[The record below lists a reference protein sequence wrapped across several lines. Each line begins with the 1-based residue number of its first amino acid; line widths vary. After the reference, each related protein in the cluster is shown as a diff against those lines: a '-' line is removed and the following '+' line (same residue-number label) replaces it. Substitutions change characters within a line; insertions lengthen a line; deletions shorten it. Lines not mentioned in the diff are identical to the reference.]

1 MGKNVKIL
9 IAYATKTGT
18 TRECAERLA
27 THFSFHDVT
36 LVVLEKET
44 PTLSDFDAAV
54 IGSNVRANKIH
65 KKVKQFLE
73 ENETVLAGMR
83 YALYICCCM
92 SDQSEFYFEKN
103 FASSLMEKSLA
114 NLCFGGEIKMERQ
127 KGIDKLIMK
136 IVLRVIT
143 NSRHGE
149 DPDEALEMPAV
160 IPENIRRLA
169 DAVKTDVR
177 VGG

>member
-1 MGKNVKIL
+1 MKIL

-27 THFSFHDVT
+27 THFEFHDVT
-36 LVVLEKET
+36 LVDLEQET
-44 PTLSDFDAAV
+44 PTLADFDAAV

-73 ENETVLAGMR
+73 ENEETLAKMR

-92 SDQSEFYFEKN
+92 SDQAPFYFEKN
-103 FASSLMEKSLA
+103 YAASVMERSLA

-143 NSRHGE
+143 NSRRGE
-149 DPDEALEMPAV
+149 DPDEELEMPAV

-169 DAVKTDVR
+169 DAVKTNVR
-177 VGG
+177 IEGN

>member
-1 MGKNVKIL
+1 MKIL

-27 THFSFHDVT
+27 THFEFHDVT
-36 LVVLEKET
+36 LVDLERET
-44 PTLSDFDAAV
+44 PVLADFDAAV
-54 IGSNVRANKIH
+54 IGSNVRANKIN
-65 KKVKQFLE
+65 KKVKEFLAD
-73 ENETVLAGMR
+73 NRETLANMR

-92 SDQSEFYFEKN
+92 SDQAEFYFEKN
-103 FASSLMEKSLA
+103 YDDALMDGALA

-127 KGIDKLIMK
+127 QGVDKLIMK

-143 NSRHGE
+143 NSRRAE
-149 DPDEALEMPAV
+149 DPDEEIQMPAV

-169 DAVKTDVR
+169 DAVKTNVR
-177 VGG
+177 VDGN

>member
-1 MGKNVKIL
+1 MKIL

-27 THFSFHDVT
+27 GHFEFHEVT
-36 LVVLEKET
+36 LADLEQET
-44 PTLSDFDAAV
+44 PDLSAFDAVV

-65 KKVKQFLE
+65 KKVKQFLAD
-73 ENETVLAGMR
+73 NAARLAGMR

-92 SDQSEFYFEKN
+92 SDEASFYFEKN
-103 FASSLMEKSLA
+103 FSQEQLDGALTY
-114 NLCFGGEIKMERQ
+114 LCFGGEIKMERQ

-143 NSRHGE
+143 NSRRAE
-149 DPDEALEMPAV
+149 DPDEEILMPAI
-160 IPENIRRLA
+160 IPENMRRLA
-169 DAVKTDVR
+169 DAIKTNVR
-177 VGG
+177 I

>member
-1 MGKNVKIL
+1 MKIL

-27 THFSFHDVT
+27 THFEFHDVT
-36 LVVLEKET
+36 LADLTET
-44 PTLSDFDAAV
+44 VPNLSAFDAVV

-65 KKVKQFLE
+65 KQVKQFLAD
-73 ENETVLAGMR
+73 NGARLAEMR

-92 SDQSEFYFEKN
+92 ADQAPFYFEKN
-103 FASSLMEKSLA
+103 FTPEQLDGALA
-114 NLCFGGEIKMERQ
+114 HLCFGGEIKMDRQ
-127 KGIDKLIMK
+127 KGMDKLIMK

-143 NSRHGE
+143 NSRRSE
-149 DPDEALEMPAV
+149 DPDEAMEMPAV

-169 DAVKTDVR
+169 DAVKTNVR
-177 VGG
+177 IEG

>member
-1 MGKNVKIL
+1 MKIL

-27 THFSFHDVT
+27 THFEFHEVT
-36 LVVLEKET
+36 LVNLEEET
-44 PTLSDFDAAV
+44 PNLSDFDAVV
-54 IGSNVRANKIH
+54 IGSNVRANKVN
-65 KKVKQFLE
+65 KRVKEFLA
-73 ENETVLAGMR
+73 ENRASLEKMR

-92 SDQSEFYFEKN
+92 SDQAEFYFTKN
-103 FASSLMEKSLA
+103 YDAALMDGALA

-127 KGIDKLIMK
+127 QGIDKLIMK

-143 NSRHGE
+143 NSRRSE
-149 DPDEALEMPAV
+149 DPDEVLEMPAV

-169 DAVKTDVR
+169 DAIKTGVR
-177 VGG
+177 IEGN

>member
-1 MGKNVKIL
+1 MKIL

-27 THFSFHDVT
+27 AHFEFHDVT
-36 LVVLEKET
+36 MADLEKET
-44 PTLSDFDAAV
+44 PDLSAFDAVV

-65 KKVKQFLE
+65 KRVKQFLAD
-73 ENETVLAGMR
+73 NRAHLAKMR

-92 SDQSEFYFEKN
+92 ADQAPFYFEKN
-103 FASSLMEKSLA
+103 FTPEQLDGALA
-114 NLCFGGEIKMERQ
+114 RLCFGGEIKMERQ

-136 IVLRVIT
+136 IVVSVIT
-143 NSRHGE
+143 NSRR
-149 DPDEALEMPAV
+149 DMDADEELSMPAV

-169 DAVKTDVR
+169 DAIKTNTPI
-177 VGG
+177 

>member
-1 MGKNVKIL
+1 MKIL

-27 THFSFHDVT
+27 GHFEFHDVT
-36 LVVLEKET
+36 LADLEKET
-44 PTLSDFDAAV
+44 PMLSDYDAV
-54 IGSNVRANKIH
+54 IVGSNVRANTVH

-73 ENETVLAGMR
+73 ENRAKLAEMR

-92 SDQSEFYFEKN
+92 SDQAEFYFKKN
-103 FASSLMEKSLA
+103 YSEELMAGSLA
-114 NLCFGGEIKMERQ
+114 SLCFGGEIKMERQ

-143 NSRHGE
+143 NSRRGE
-149 DPDEALEMPAV
+149 DPDEELEMPAV

-169 DAVKTDVR
+169 DAVKTNVR
-177 VGG
+177 VEGN